1 MGGLGIT
8 REQADFAVIWLP
20 GRVLVGLGV
29 SEVREGFVTSP
40 ATALRSGR
48 LRVLDELGIKNEFS
62 RFIVTQAEV
71 DDSLQKRG
79 ARIVKDRVRP
89 IVAARNDSLVLQH
102 QD

>member
-8 REQADFAVIWLP
+8 REEADFAVIWLP
-20 GRVLVGLGV
+20 GRVPVVSGV

-62 RFIVTQAEV
+62 RFIVTQTEV
-71 DDSLQKRG
+71 DDPLEELC
-79 ARIVKDRVRP
+79 ARIVKD
-89 IVAARNDSLVLQH
+89 
-102 QD
+102 